1 LKFSF
6 SHKYQNHRQNIE
18 MKKIIAIILLNIPLS
33 VIAND
38 QAGNTYN
45 PNSYGAPQLYYSAE
59 SIRERQEQEL
69 LKESNRIAK
78 ERLEV
83 DQQRIQENKLENEIS
98 GE

>member
-1 LKFSF
+1 
-6 SHKYQNHRQNIE
+6 
-18 MKKIIAIILLNIPLS
+18 MPLV

-38 QAGNTYN
+38 QTGNPYN
-45 PNSYGAPQLYYSAE
+45 PNNYGAPQLYYSSE

-83 DQQRIQENKLENEIS
+83 DREQLKLDQQRNQENKLENEIL

>member
-1 LKFSF
+1 
-6 SHKYQNHRQNIE
+6 
-18 MKKIIAIILLNIPLS
+18 MKKIIAITLLAIPLS

-38 QAGNTYN
+38 QTGNIYH

-78 ERLEV
+78 ERLELDREHLEIV
-83 DQQRIQENKLENEIS
+83 RQRIQENKLENEIS

>member
-1 LKFSF
+1 MS
-6 SHKYQNHRQNIE
+6 
-18 MKKIIAIILLNIPLS
+18 LS

-38 QAGNTYN
+38 QTGNAYN

-59 SIRERQEQEL
+59 SIRERQEQAL

-83 DQQRIQENKLENEIS
+83 DRERLEIDQQRIQENELENEIS

>member
-1 LKFSF
+1 MPFS
-6 SHKYQNHRQNIE
+6 
-18 MKKIIAIILLNIPLS
+18 
-33 VIAND
+33 VVAND
-38 QAGNTYN
+38 QTGNTYN

-83 DQQRIQENKLENEIS
+83 EREHFEIDQQRIQEKKLENEIS